1 MVEATATVTQLTI
14 SLIVGGLGA
23 GILSMPW
30 SAAGA
35 SVIPSII
42 IAILVLGINAWTIM
56 ILVITAEKYQEF
68 DVAALLS
75 KLPGRMGKIS
85 FPVFNVLVW
94 LTMFGCLIGYMIV
107 VADAM
112 APLTGEAAVF
122 SSYPFNSREFWI
134 ISSSVI
140 LIPICFLPMKYLSFT
155 STLSLVVTIY
165 LLVLINYNWAVD
177 DTPKAICYMGIGRGS
192 IAYLSTMMYSVAI
205 QMCVLPMYQE
215 LENRTPKKFFK
226 VIVYAFGTLMII
238 YCAFSVCGYFS
249 FGGTV
254 PSNVLTAHWAL
265 SENIVYTV
273 RLGTVL
279 VVIGVYPVMMF
290 PMIAPLRTLKAR
302 EDKKRST
309 NSDLSRISSSDLNSP
324 FLADDSSD
332 SPINNR
338 GSSSSSSS
346 SVTKIMTQWWV
357 IPVVTIVIIACAM
370 ALAFVIPNLGEM
382 TIINGAASCIGFI
395 SLCPFLIGFF
405 MMGSGTCTRIGLVCL
420 LVSGTVIGIL
430 GFIYKDNYIQ
440 DVDQENCYWGSF
452 PEIPSSN
459 TTNSTGNFSDFSDY
473 W

>member
-1 MVEATATVTQLTI
+1 MEATATVTQLTT

-23 GILSMPW
+23 GVLSMPW

-85 FPVFNVLVW
+85 FWVFNGLVW

-112 APLTGEAAVF
+112 VPATGEAAVF

-215 LENRTPKKFFK
+215 LENRTPKRFFK
-226 VIVYAFGTLMII
+226 VIVYAFGALMIT
-238 YCAFSVCGYFS
+238 YCTFSVSGYFS

-254 PSNVLTAHWAL
+254 PSNVLTAHWAAL
-265 SENIVYTV
+265 SQNVVYSV

-290 PMIAPLRTLKAR
+290 PMIAPLRNLKAR
-302 EDKKRST
+302 EDKKRTT
-309 NSDLSRISSSDLNSP
+309 NSDLARISSDMTAP
-324 FLADDSSD
+324 FLADNSSD
-332 SPINNR
+332 SPINIR
-338 GSSSSSSS
+338 GSSSASS
-346 SVTKIMTQWWV
+346 SVTKIMTQPWV

-395 SLCPFLIGFF
+395 ALCPFLIGFY

-420 LVSGTVIGIL
+420 LVAGSVIGIL
-430 GFIYKDNYIQ
+430 GFVYKDNYIQ
-440 DVDQENCYWGSF
+440 DVDQENCLWGSF